1 MLEFTSQKMKIG
13 PGGQTKAWLRIK
25 AKCHKNLIL
34 KVFVVN
40 SNARNFKSLGNSAID
55 VYLLTHYGRI

>member
-25 AKCHKNLIL
+25 AKPHKNLIL
-34 KVFVVN
+34 KVFV